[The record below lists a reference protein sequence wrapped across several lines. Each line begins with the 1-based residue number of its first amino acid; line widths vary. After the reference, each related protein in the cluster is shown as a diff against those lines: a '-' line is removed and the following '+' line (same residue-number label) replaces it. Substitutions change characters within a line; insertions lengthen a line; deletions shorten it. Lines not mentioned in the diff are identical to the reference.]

1 MVWEIVD
8 RRIVVDSPPWLRVV
22 SEKVRLPNGIQV
34 DGYWRV
40 EQPAFVVIF
49 AVTRDSR
56 VPFVTHY
63 RHGPRVVSLDLPA
76 GYIHEGEA
84 PEAAAARELIEETGL
99 TAEKWLRLGDYYLD
113 GNRWCGQCHFFLATE
128 AMQVAEPN
136 PGDLEEQ
143 SVSLV
148 ALAEVRAVIG
158 GATGIQNLSTVA
170 AALLAL
176 DKLG

>member
-8 RRIVVDSPPWLRVV
+8 RKVVVDSLPWLRVI
-22 SEKVRLPNGIQV
+22 SEKVRLPNGVQI
-34 DGYWRV
+34 DEFWRV

-49 AVTRDSR
+49 AVTADSR

-76 GYIHEGEA
+76 GYIHEREN
-84 PEAAAARELIEETGL
+84 PKEAAARELMEETGL
-99 TAEKWLRLGDYYLD
+99 TAEKWLKLGDYYLD

-128 AMQVAEPN
+128 ARQVAEPN

-143 SVSLV
+143 TVSLI
-148 ALAEVRAVIG
+148 ALADVRAIIEE
-158 GATGIQNLSTVA
+158 ATGIQNVSTVA